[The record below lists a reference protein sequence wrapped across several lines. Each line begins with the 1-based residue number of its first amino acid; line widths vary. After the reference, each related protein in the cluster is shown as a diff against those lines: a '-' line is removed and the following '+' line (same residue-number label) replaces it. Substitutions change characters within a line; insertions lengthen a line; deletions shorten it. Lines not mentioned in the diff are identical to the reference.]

1 MINLLTFTF
10 LLLHCTQPERVFLC
24 AFRGAVCMMVVCET
38 RTYMKIR
45 DLERS
50 CRMGYETGK
59 RLLVHRCQHRRLYEC
74 ECERMCRGSTAP
86 RGSPDSSTR
95 EARASS
101 RDGVFRKSM
110 DVRKASRVLQD
121 KILAA
126 FDHQSILL
134 SRWTCPLVAK
144 SF

>member
-1 MINLLTFTF
+1 MI
-10 LLLHCTQPERVFLC
+10 
-24 AFRGAVCMMVVCET
+24 VVCET
-38 RTYMKIR
+38 RTYRKVR

-50 CRMGYETGK
+50 CRMGCETAK
-59 RLLVHRCQHRRLYEC
+59 RLLVHLYQHRRLYEC
-74 ECERMCRGSTAP
+74 ECEGMCRGSTAP
-86 RGSPDSSTR
+86 KLKGSPDSSSR

-101 RDGVFRKSM
+101 RDGVFRTSV

-126 FDHQSILL
+126 FVHQPILL